1 MIVFPLAGQ
10 LAGDSP
16 SPQTSPSRG
25 REQPPLPSRGRE
37 QPPLPCRERAGVRV
51 DPQCRP
57 PPSGSVDTARAA
69 QYPPRVTQLSFTG
82 YAPRTWTIGDLVRC
96 LRQMV
101 EADFRLQDLWV
112 KGEVSNLSRPG
123 SGHLYFTLKDAD
135 ASLRCVMWRSDA
147 VRQRYQ
153 PRDGET
159 IEAHGRLGV
168 YESAGQVQLY
178 ADTLRPTGEGEL
190 FQAFLRLKARLEAEG
205 LFDPARK
212 RRTPPWPRRIGIATS
227 PAAAALS
234 DVVHVLRRRFP
245 VAEIVLA
252 PTPVQGPEAPAGIVA
267 ALQALNRHA
276 RPDVI
281 LLVRGGGS
289 LEDLA
294 GFNTEEVA
302 RAVAAS
308 EAPVISGI
316 GHETDFTIADFVAD
330 LRAPTPS
337 VAAELAT
344 PDRLELAE
352 AIAGTRL
359 RLQRLLEQRL
369 QRQRDELRQT
379 RLGLA
384 AGAPRA
390 RMANARQRVDE
401 MQLRALRGLRSHLA
415 LRAAS
420 VRGLAQTLRA
430 VGPPAV
436 LARGYAV
443 VQAAATG
450 VVVRSTGQ
458 VRPGEPLDIRVHDG
472 TFPATVS
479 APKKG

>member
-1 MIVFPLAGQ
+1 
-10 LAGDSP
+10 
-16 SPQTSPSRG
+16 
-25 REQPPLPSRGRE
+25 
-37 QPPLPCRERAGVRV
+37 
-51 DPQCRP
+51 
-57 PPSGSVDTARAA
+57 
-69 QYPPRVTQLSFTG
+69 VTQLSFSG
-82 YAPRTWTIGDLVRC
+82 YAPRTWSIGDLVRY
-96 LRQMV
+96 LRQAV

-112 KGEVSNLSRPG
+112 KGEVSNLSRPA
-123 SGHLYFTLKDAD
+123 SGHVYFTLKDAE

-147 VRQRYQ
+147 VRQRDL

-159 IEAHGRLGV
+159 IEAHGHLGV

-212 RRTPPWPRRIGIATS
+212 RSLPRWPRQIGIVTS
-227 PAAAALS
+227 PAAAALR
-234 DVVHVLRRRFP
+234 DVLHVLRRRFP
-245 VAEIVLA
+245 LAEVVLA

-267 ALQALNRHA
+267 ALQALNRHVG
-276 RPDVI
+276 PDVI

-294 GFNTEEVA
+294 AFNVEEVA

-308 EAPVISGI
+308 QAPVVSGI

-330 LRAPTPS
+330 VRAPTPS

-344 PDRLELAE
+344 PDRIELAE
-352 AIAGTRL
+352 TVAGARWLTQQALVR
-359 RLQRLLEQRL
+359 RLQACREG
-369 QRQRDELRQT
+369 LRQA
-379 RLGLA
+379 RLGLV

-390 RMANARQRVDE
+390 RLANARQRVDE
-401 MQLRALRGLRSHLA
+401 MQLRAKRGLQSVLA

-443 VQAAATG
+443 VQQPATG
-450 VVVRSTGQ
+450 AVVRSVGQ
-458 VRPGEPLDIRVHDG
+458 VRPGEALEIRLHDG
-472 TFPATVS
+472 TFPATAG

>member
-1 MIVFPLAGQ
+1 
-10 LAGDSP
+10 
-16 SPQTSPSRG
+16 
-25 REQPPLPSRGRE
+25 
-37 QPPLPCRERAGVRV
+37 VRV
-51 DPQCRP
+51 DAQCLP

-69 QYPPRVTQLSFTG
+69 LYPPRVTQLSFTG
-82 YAPRTWTIGDLVRC
+82 YAPRTWTIGDLVRY
-96 LRQMV
+96 LRQTV

-159 IEAHGRLGV
+159 IEAHGHLGV

-212 RRTPPWPRRIGIATS
+212 RPLPEWPRRIGIATS
-227 PAAAALS
+227 PAAAALR
-234 DVVHVLRRRFP
+234 DVIHVLRRRFP
-245 VAEIVLA
+245 LAEIILA

-276 RPDVI
+276 APDVI

-294 GFNTEEVA
+294 GFNSEEVA

-308 EAPVISGI
+308 QAPIISGI

-330 LRAPTPS
+330 VRAPTPS
-337 VAAELAT
+337 VAAELIT

-352 AIAGTRL
+352 AVIGARVRAL
-359 RLQRLLEQRL
+359 RLLEQSLQARRDALREARL
-369 QRQRDELRQT
+369 E
-379 RLGLA
+379 LA

-390 RMANARQRVDE
+390 RLANARQRVDE
-401 MQLRALRGLRSHLA
+401 MQLRALRGSRSQLA
-415 LRAAS
+415 LRLAS

-443 VQAAATG
+443 VQQTATG
-450 VVVRSTGQ
+450 AIVRSAAQ

-472 TFPATVS
+472 TFPATAG